1 MDIKEKVSSTLGS
14 KKFYLIL
21 FFTLLFI
28 AIGLYVYKNHIKK
41 KINNEFVENKEFVD
55 KDSPNAEDGSS
66 ENRADKHAELYF
78 FYTVW
83 CPHCKVDKPVW
94 DKFKKSISPDGIK
107 GVKIHCIDVDCEKD
121 PGVAEKYEV
130 EAYPT
135 IKLVYDG
142 KVIEYDAKTEIDTL
156 NEFLQSSL

>member
-1 MDIKEKVSSTLGS
+1 MDIKEKITSTLGG
-14 KKFYLIL
+14 KKFFFIL
-21 FFTLLFI
+21 FMTLLFI

-41 KINNEFVENKEFVD
+41 KINKDFVENKEFI
-55 KDSPNAEDGSS
+55 DSEDADSGANS
-66 ENRADKHAELYF
+66 NRGNKYAELYF
-78 FYTVW
+78 FYTSW

-94 DKFKKSISPDGIK
+94 DKFKKSISPDGIN
-107 GVKIHCIDVDCEKD
+107 GVKINFIDVDCDDD

-130 EAYPT
+130 DAYPT

-156 NEFLQSSL
+156 NEFLKSSL